1 MKRKAI
7 LFLLFCLFGTF
18 IVSAQEDMFKAL
30 FMYNF
35 TKYIEWP
42 DEYKSGDFVITVVGN
57 SGLISELEKL
67 ATKKKVEN
75 QAIIVKKVNDVSE
88 ISKSHIIYVS
98 PTKSSQLSELKS
110 SLASNPT
117 LIVTDK
123 EGLANSGACI
133 NFVRVDGKQ
142 KFEINPNNIQ
152 SVGLKLNSTLTA
164 LGIVIK

>member
-1 MKRKAI
+1 MKRKAT
-7 LFLLFCLFGTF
+7 LFLLFCLWGTF
-18 IVSAQEDMFKAL
+18 IASAQEDMFKAL

-42 DEYKSGDFVITVVGN
+42 DEYKSGDFVITVIGN

-75 QAIIVKKVNDVSE
+75 QSIVINKVNDVAE
-88 ISKSHIIYVS
+88 ISKSHIVYLS
-98 PTKSSQLSELKS
+98 PAKSSQIDELKS
-110 SLASNPT
+110 SLTSNPT
-117 LIVTDK
+117 LVVTDK
-123 EGLANSGACI
+123 EGLANNGACI
-133 NFVRVDGKQ
+133 NYVKVDGKQ